1 MPFFVLLYP
10 PNYAI
15 TKKSKTF
22 IGKIKKK
29 FDVFNTEKYTIVY
42 FNNTYVC
49 ICIYI
54 LKENISI
61 IQF

>member
-29 FDVFNTEKYTIVY
+29 KIFRLFSFKFYIFEKKKK
-42 FNNTYVC
+42 NNNFFS
-49 ICIYI
+49 
-54 LKENISI
+54 LML
-61 IQF
+61 